1 MLLQTRCQSIIHLAY
16 CLFDTLS
23 DICYKCGILVC
34 QKCRTFLLIGEVSIT
49 NDMEMPENE
58 PTGEIEPPPPSPEG
72 YRISLHVFPQGFTVS
87 GPLPIAETPKDNLI
101 PNIRDA
107 FREILAIHKDNPMSH
122 DAQQQF
128 DAGYGD

>member
-1 MLLQTRCQSIIHLAY
+1 M
-16 CLFDTLS
+16 
-23 DICYKCGILVC
+23 
-34 QKCRTFLLIGEVSIT
+34 T

-58 PTGEIEPPPPSPEG
+58 PTGEIEPPSSSQDG

-87 GPLPIAETPKDNLI
+87 GPLPIAETPNDNLI